1 MPNNSSIIRRAVITG
16 VGPITAVGIG
26 KQSLWDAVIH
36 GRSGITRLT
45 RFDTSNL
52 HAKQAGEISNW
63 NPQSFISKHRVK
75 RLDRYSQLSVASAM
89 LALEDAGL
97 SWSAKSPQDR
107 TGVSFGTA
115 LGGIANA
122 ESEHASFLKDGPRGI
137 SHTLALMIFGGAA
150 HANIAMDCGFR
161 GPATTNSNSCA
172 SGLIAL
178 GDALR
183 FIREGSADVMLA
195 GAAEAPLCPL
205 TFTAFDQIKTMSR
218 WNGEPVAHACRPFD
232 ANRDGFVMGEGAA
245 CMVVE
250 ELEHA
255 LRRGAT
261 IYAELLGY
269 ALNNEAYHMTTPQPG
284 GECVIRCMQSALEDA
299 RLLASDIGYIN
310 CHASSTPLNDAN
322 ETLAIKRVFG
332 IEKAPPISGTKPIT
346 AHPLGATS
354 AIESVLCALALQNQI
369 LPPTLHYQ
377 TPDPECDLDVVP
389 NTARPSSFRYVLN
402 NAFGFGGI
410 NSCLVM
416 GSLS

>member
-1 MPNNSSIIRRAVITG
+1 
-16 VGPITAVGIG
+16 
-26 KQSLWDAVIH
+26 
-36 GRSGITRLT
+36 
-45 RFDTSNL
+45 
-52 HAKQAGEISNW
+52 
-63 NPQSFISKHRVK
+63 
-75 RLDRYSQLSVASAM
+75 
-89 LALEDAGL
+89 
-97 SWSAKSPQDR
+97 
-107 TGVSFGTA
+107 
-115 LGGIANA
+115 
-122 ESEHASFLKDGPRGI
+122 
-137 SHTLALMIFGGAA
+137 
-150 HANIAMDCGFR
+150 
-161 GPATTNSNSCA
+161 
-172 SGLIAL
+172 
-178 GDALR
+178 
-183 FIREGSADVMLA
+183 MLA

-218 WNGEPVAHACRPFD
+218 WDGEPVAHACRPFD

-245 CMVVE
+245 CLVVE

-255 LRRGAT
+255 LRRGAK

-299 RLLASDIGYIN
+299 RLPASDIGYIN

-322 ETLAIKRVFG
+322 ETLAIKQVFG
-332 IEKAPPISGTKPIT
+332 IEKTPPISGTKSIT

-354 AIESVLCALALQNQI
+354 AIESVLCALALQHQI

-389 NTARPSSFRYVLN
+389 NAARPSAFRYVLN

-416 GSLS
+416 GALS